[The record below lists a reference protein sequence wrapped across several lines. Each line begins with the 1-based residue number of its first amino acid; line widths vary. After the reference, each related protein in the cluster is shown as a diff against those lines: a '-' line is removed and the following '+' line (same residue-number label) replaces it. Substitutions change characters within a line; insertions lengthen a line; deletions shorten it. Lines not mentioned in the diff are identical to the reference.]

1 MAELRKRWRTGLGWL
16 LTFAIVAYAVSDWGG
31 AGEPTPPDAVE
42 GEPATGLRITAIS
55 DADVNPG
62 DAVVVSFAG
71 ADPVVPIEATLAKK
85 TAEVLVRE
93 PDSVVVRISADVP
106 IGKVGLRL
114 AQGTKRSKAWDLH
127 VRATN
132 HRKLV
137 ARLLGGLALFVFGLG
152 VLALGSRGLAGHRLR
167 ALLGRLTES
176 PRRAVGIGALVGAV
190 TQLTSSSAALVVS
203 LVQARLLAVAP
214 TIAILVGAQL
224 GASITGALLPVQLA
238 RESLI
243 VIAIGVL
250 WTRLATSRRGGA
262 IANLVLGAGLMLYGL
277 HLLQTSV
284 EPLVSDPKILPYVG
298 YLRAS
303 GATAIVTC
311 AATGALLALVLQ
323 GPGPVYVLVVGLAQ
337 TSGALP
343 LGNALAILI
352 GTNAGAALGM
362 AMIAWQ
368 SGAATAPL
376 VRPHLAFGAAATVIG
391 LATIP
396 LWTTLATA
404 IVPGAGDTLDYGH
417 SVLRVTIAGQLVVGF
432 VGAQLATTGLWLA
445 VLPALVAR
453 AARGR
458 SRADTKQSAPEAV
471 ALTALRE
478 LGVVFDEQRAAL
490 AAALETSC
498 SGERA
503 HLAAHEQ
510 PLREARARLEDRYRS
525 FGATA
530 TEGPQVD
537 RVAQTL
543 VASLQLQR
551 AIEQAVHVAELGV
564 ERGVRLSED
573 EQARLRAIQALAR
586 DAFEDLISAIARG
599 SQPDLEEAGA
609 REIRMNA
616 LEAEGRFASTLG
628 RRNKRDTTAS
638 LRLGLAELIDSYE
651 SVGNHLFRVAKA
663 MGDDADGL
671 A

>member
-1 MAELRKRWRTGLGWL
+1 MAEPRKRWRTGLGWI
-16 LTFAIVAYAVSDWGG
+16 LTVAILAYAISDWGG
-31 AGEPTPPDAVE
+31 AGETTPADVAE
-42 GEPATGLRITAIS
+42 GASASELRITAIS
-55 DADVNPG
+55 DGDVNPG
-62 DAVVVSFAG
+62 DAVVVHYAG
-71 ADPVVPIEATLAKK
+71 VDPALPPVEATLARKP
-85 TAEVLVRE
+85 AEILVRE
-93 PDSVVVRISADVP
+93 GDSVVVRISADVQL
-106 IGKVGLRL
+106 GKIGLRVT
-114 AQGTKRSKAWDLH
+114 QGTKRSKAWDLH

-176 PRRAVGIGALVGAV
+176 PRRAVGIGTLVGAV
-190 TQLTSSSAALVVS
+190 TQLTSSSAAFVMS

-250 WTRLATSRRGGA
+250 WTRLAVSRRGGA

-284 EPLVSDPKILPYVG
+284 EPLVSDPKMLPYVG

-303 GATAIVTC
+303 GITAVLTC
-311 AATGALLALVLQ
+311 AATGAVLALVLQ

-343 LGNALAILI
+343 LDNALAILV
-352 GTNAGAALGM
+352 GTNLGAALGM
-362 AMIAWQ
+362 AVIAWQ
-368 SGAATAPL
+368 SGAATAPVARAHL
-376 VRPHLAFGAAATVIG
+376 VFGAAATVIG

-396 LWTTLATA
+396 AWTALATA
-404 IVPGAGDTLDYGH
+404 IMPAGDALDYGH
-417 SVLRVTIAGQLVVGF
+417 AVLRGTIAGQLAVAF
-432 VGAQLATTGLWLA
+432 VCAQLATVGLWLA

-458 SRADTKQSAPEAV
+458 QVADSAGPAPEAV
-471 ALTALRE
+471 ALLALRE
-478 LGVVFDEQRAAL
+478 LGEVFDDQRAAL

-503 HLAAHEQ
+503 HSAAHEQ
-510 PLREARARLEDRYRS
+510 SLGDARRRLEERYRAL
-525 FGATA
+525 GTTA
-530 TEGPQVD
+530 ADGPQVD

-543 VASLQLQR
+543 VATLQLQR

-564 ERGVRLSED
+564 ERGVRLGD
-573 EQARLRAIQALAR
+573 DAQARLRAIYALAR
-586 DAFEDLISAIARG
+586 EAFDALTTAIARG
-599 SQPDLEEAGA
+599 SAPDLEDAGA

-616 LEAEGRFASTLG
+616 LEAEGRAASAAG
-628 RRNKRDTTAS
+628 RGRDRHTTAS
-638 LRLGLAELIDSYE
+638 LRLGLTELIDSYE
-651 SVGNHLFRVAKA
+651 TVGNHLFRVARTL
-663 MGDDADGL
+663 GDDADEL